1 MNPVSRICPITDPE
15 AERLVRP
22 ATFADLSAQITATP
36 PPEAGPRL
44 EVSLPPEVG
53 PAPGTRQLAPAGRGR
68 RRPRRPIRAPLA
80 AALALALLATA
91 ALVATRLL
99 SPGHQ
104 AATSSPTTSTHPTA
118 SSPPAQ
124 VLSFT
129 TSAGYI
135 TVIVRDPLADPSRY
149 RAAFAAHHLDI
160 TLSLVPVSPSLV
172 GTVVYTGQP
181 AGSPEITIITAQG
194 KCYTGGG
201 GSACP
206 VGVRIPVG
214 FGGQAQLVFGRAA
227 RPGERYESTASPT
240 APGEV
245 MHGLTFVGDTVAQ
258 VLALLRQRDVTVPD
272 FNYDDHG
279 YNRNVASVPGTWYV
293 YDANPWALQQVMLMV
308 GPTRTPPV
316 QAPQPGSPVP
326 SPTASASR

>member
-36 PPEAGPRL
+36 PLEA
-44 EVSLPPEVG
+44 SLASHPH
-53 PAPGTRQLAPAGRGR
+53 
-68 RRPRRPIRAPLA
+68 RPRRPLRAPLA
-80 AALALALLATA
+80 AALALALLASG
-91 ALVATRLL
+91 ALVATRVL
-99 SPGHQ
+99 SPAHRTP
-104 AATSSPTTSTHPTA
+104 TSSPTASTPHPTA
-118 SSPPAQ
+118 RARPAQ

-172 GTVVYTGQP
+172 GTVVYTGQS
-181 AGSPEITIITAQG
+181 AGSSEITTITARG

-206 VGVRIPVG
+206 VGVRIPIG
-214 FGGQAQLVFGRAA
+214 FHGQAQLVFGRAA

-245 MHGLTFVGDTVAQ
+245 MHGLTFAGDTVAQ
-258 VLALLRQRDVTVPD
+258 VLAMLRQRDVTVPD

-293 YDANPWALQQVMLMV
+293 YDANPWAPQQVMLMV

-316 QAPQPGSPVP
+316 QAPQPGNPVP

>member
-1 MNPVSRICPITDPE
+1 M
-15 AERLVRP
+15 
-22 ATFADLSAQITATP
+22 
-36 PPEAGPRL
+36 
-44 EVSLPPEVG
+44 
-53 PAPGTRQLAPAGRGR
+53 
-68 RRPRRPIRAPLA
+68 
-80 AALALALLATA
+80 
-91 ALVATRLL
+91 
-99 SPGHQ
+99 
-104 AATSSPTTSTHPTA
+104 
-118 SSPPAQ
+118 
-124 VLSFT
+124 
-129 TSAGYI
+129 
-135 TVIVRDPLADPSRY
+135 RDPLADPSRY

-172 GTVVYTGQP
+172 GTVVYTGQS
-181 AGSPEITIITAQG
+181 AGSSEITAITARG

-206 VGVRIPVG
+206 VGVRIPIG

-279 YNRNVASVPGTWYV
+279 DNRNVASVPGTWYV
-293 YDANPWALQQVMLMV
+293 YDADPWAPQQVMLMV
-308 GPTRTPPV
+308 GPARTPPV
-316 QAPQPGSPVP
+316 QAPQPGGAVP
-326 SPTASASR
+326 SPTASAAG

>member
-36 PPEAGPRL
+36 PVEASPRL
-44 EVSLPPEVG
+44 DTRQAAS
-53 PAPGTRQLAPAGRGR
+53 PAPGGHR
-68 RRPRRPIRAPLA
+68 RRPRRLLRAPLA
-80 AALALALLATA
+80 AAVALALLATA

-99 SPGHQ
+99 SPGHR
-104 AATSSPTTSTHPTA
+104 ATSSPAVSTHPTA
-118 SSPPAQ
+118 SARPAQ

-172 GTVVYTGQP
+172 GTVVYTGQS
-181 AGSPEITIITAQG
+181 AGSSEITTITAQG

-206 VGVRIPVG
+206 VGVRIPIG
-214 FGGQAQLVFGRAA
+214 FHGQAQLVFGRAA

-258 VLALLRQRDVTVPD
+258 VLALLGPRHVTVPD

-293 YDANPWALQQVMLMV
+293 YDANPWAPQQVMLMV

-316 QAPQPGSPVP
+316 QAPQPGNPVP
-326 SPTASASR
+326 EPTASASR

>member
-1 MNPVSRICPITDPE
+1 MNPVSRICPITDAE
-15 AERLVRP
+15 AGRLVRP
-22 ATFADLSAQITATP
+22 GTFADLSAQITATP
-36 PPEAGPRL
+36 PVEAGPRL
-44 EVSLPPEVG
+44 DTRR
-53 PAPGTRQLAPAGRGR
+53 PASPAPAGRDHR
-68 RRPRRPIRAPLA
+68 RRPRRLLRAPLA

-206 VGVRIPVG
+206 VGVRIPIG
-214 FGGQAQLVFGRAA
+214 FHGQAQLVFGRAA
-227 RPGERYESTASPT
+227 RPGELYESTASAT

-279 YNRNVASVPGTWYV
+279 DSRNVASVPGTWYV
-293 YDANPWALQQVMLMV
+293 YDANPWAARQVMLVV
-308 GPTRTPPV
+308 GPTRTPPPA
-316 QAPQPGSPVP
+316 QAPQPGNPVP
-326 SPTASASR
+326 APTASAGPR